1 VKADK
6 IMNKMKNYKEV
17 ASAICMDS
25 EEMNE
30 RSE

>member
-1 VKADK
+1 
-6 IMNKMKNYKEV
+6 MNKMKNYKEV